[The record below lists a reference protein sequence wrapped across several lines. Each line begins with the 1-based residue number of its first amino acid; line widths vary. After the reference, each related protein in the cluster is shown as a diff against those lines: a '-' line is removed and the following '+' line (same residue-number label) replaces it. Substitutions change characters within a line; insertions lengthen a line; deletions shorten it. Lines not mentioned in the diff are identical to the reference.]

1 MSTPPDERL
10 EQEWIA
16 RSQHGDRAAFNELVV
31 AYQQTVYALAYRM
44 LGDEQAAADV
54 AQEAFFAAYRHI
66 GTFRGQSFRAWLLRI
81 VSNAAIDA
89 WRNRQRRPTLSIE
102 QLAADNT
109 ASAAD
114 ALAMLADPTGAVNP
128 EESVLQHE
136 LQDLIQRGLAILPPD
151 QRLAV
156 ILRDMQGLSY
166 EEIAAIT
173 EVNLGTVKSRIAR
186 GRSGLRA
193 FLRRHAELLPY
204 PYRLKGRDNPG

>member
-16 RSQHGDRAAFNELVV
+16 SSQHGDRAAFNELVV